1 MAVKVAT
8 DRPDPA
14 KMTHVKVLLT
24 GGTGFV
30 GSWTAKAVEAAG
42 HDVRFLVRTPDKLA
56 RAAGALGVD
65 VTDHV
70 VGDITDAESVRVALH
85 GCEAVVHCAALVAIG
100 PGAAERMART
110 NLDGARNV
118 LGQAVELGL
127 DPAVH
132 VSSLAAVFEPGLR
145 KLTADLPVAKGLD
158 AYGASKAAV
167 ENYVRDLQDQGAPIH
182 ITYPGMVIGPPAGDQ
197 LGEATEGV
205 RAASRLRVI
214 PGRDAAWTVC
224 DVRDLGRV
232 HAALLRPGVAPG
244 RWAAGGIRL
253 GVTDI
258 VRALAAANG
267 HRMVGLPVPDRVLR
281 GFGRVQDRL
290 HLRTPMTGA
299 AMEYYTRMP
308 ESDNAALERELGVT
322 FRDPY
327 VTLADAVEGLRDAGL
342 L

>member
-1 MAVKVAT
+1 MAG
-8 DRPDPA
+8 
-14 KMTHVKVLLT
+14 VKVLLT

-30 GSWTAKAVEAAG
+30 GSWTAKAVEDAG
-42 HDVRFLVRTPDKLA
+42 HDVRFLVPTPDKLA
-56 RAAGALGVD
+56 HSAGALGVD

-70 VGDITDAESVRVALH
+70 VGDITDAESVRGALE
-85 GCEAVVHCAALVAIG
+85 GCDAVVHCAALVAIG

-127 DPAVH
+127 DPAIH
-132 VSSLAAVFEPGLR
+132 VSSLAAVFEPGLTR
-145 KLTADLPVAKGLD
+145 LTADLPVADGLD
-158 AYGASKAAV
+158 DYGASKAAV
-167 ENYVRDLQDQGAPIH
+167 ETYVRDLQDRGAPIH

-232 HAALLRPGVAPG
+232 HAALLRPGTAPG
-244 RWAAGGIRL
+244 RWAAGGVRL
-253 GVTDI
+253 GVADI
-258 VRALAAANG
+258 VRALALANG
-267 HRMVGLPVPDRVLR
+267 RRMVRLPVPDGVLR

-290 HLRTPMTGA
+290 RLRTPMTGA

-308 ESDNAALERELGVT
+308 ESDNEPLERELGVT

-327 VTLADAVEGLRDAGL
+327 ETLADAVAGLRDAGML
-342 L
+342 